1 MDGGD
6 SYGRSK
12 KSGIQIKGRK
22 KQRSLSLIFDTFLS
36 CNIVR
41 NQI

>member
-12 KSGIQIKGRK
+12 KSGIQIKTGRDK
-22 KQRSLSLIFDTFLS
+22 ERFRSFLTHF
-36 CNIVR
+36 CTVI
-41 NQI
+41 